1 MLKVLRHA
9 VPTQY
14 SLTHAKSLNTLSN
27 LNGTQRL
34 IRNPVRESTCCS
46 SMTRCEASIDANTCP
61 CSEAKSAKLARDWR
75 RATTTSDASKACS
88 LATKARQSQ
97 RLTCRSSA
105 EAS

>member
-14 SLTHAKSLNTLSN
+14 SLTQTKSLNTLSN

-34 IRNPVRESTCCS
+34 IRHPVRRNTCCS
-46 SMTRCEASIDANTCP
+46 SVTRCEASIDANTCP

-75 RATTTSDASKACS
+75 RATTSDASRACS